1 MNYISIQSSK
11 DVIEH
16 FGIKGMKWGR
26 RKKNFYEKRG
36 YLKNPTPEN
45 IGPTLS
51 DMGKIRRNMGL
62 TRRDF
67 MFNPKYRDKANAE
80 ISRITNLKKD
90 IGKIDYMLKNP
101 RDTGA
106 YGLYLSDH
114 GKYLKGK
121 DLKEFNERTK
131 FNNSKKNRHPEYLDY
146 DDFDKW
152 VKNSRRLDE
161 LGAKGAQIRRNK
173 LVSQYE
179 KFRG

>member
-1 MNYISIQSSK
+1 
-11 DVIEH
+11 
-16 FGIKGMKWGR
+16 MK
-26 RKKNFYEKRG
+26 KRG
-36 YLKNPTPEN
+36 YLKNPSPDKAY
-45 IGPTLS
+45 LS
-51 DMGKIRRNMGL
+51 FSDTGKIRRNMGL

-67 MFNPKYRDKANAE
+67 MFNPKYRDKANSE
-80 ISRITNLKKD
+80 IARITNLKKD
-90 IGKIDYMLKNP
+90 IAKIDYMLKNP

-121 DLKEFNERTK
+121 DLKEFNQRKK
-131 FNNSKKNRHPEYLDY
+131 FDNSKKNRHPEHLDY
-146 DDFDKW
+146 DDFNKW

-161 LGAKGAQIRRNK
+161 LGAKGAKIRRNK